1 MIFAS
6 NNKGKIKEIKN
17 ILKEYK
23 ITSMKENNIQ
33 IDIIEDEDTFYENA
47 LKKAKEI
54 YKITGIPTIA
64 DDSGLCIDALNNWP
78 GVETHRLLGENHS
91 NKERN
96 NYILEKM
103 RNPHIKERTAHV
115 VCCLI
120 YHDGTNT
127 IMGEGVLDGTI
138 STKRRGKNGFGFD
151 EIFELKNGKTLA
163 EITKEEKNKI
173 SARSLAAIDLKEK
186 LDKIRR

>member
-91 NKERN
+91 DKERN

>member
-6 NNKGKIKEIKN
+6 NNKDKIKEIKN

-33 IDIIEDEDTFYENA
+33 IDLIEEEDTFYENA

-91 NKERN
+91 DKERN

>member
-6 NNKGKIKEIKN
+6 NNKDKIKEIKN

-33 IDIIEDEDTFYENA
+33 INIIEDEATFYENA

-91 NKERN
+91 DKERN

>member
-17 ILKEYK
+17 ILKEYE

-151 EIFELKNGKTLA
+151 EIFELENGKTLA

>member
-17 ILKEYK
+17 ILKEYE